1 MGNIISIMMVIQVI
15 TVIYIHDVSI
25 IPSCILISIPNN
37 KILEWS
43 KLKAFADDKIKRI
56 ERSKLVFWKS
66 ENIVGKGENADYQH
80 FLLFTQFF

>member
-1 MGNIISIMMVIQVI
+1 MMVIQVI

-80 FLLFTQFF
+80 FRLFTQFF